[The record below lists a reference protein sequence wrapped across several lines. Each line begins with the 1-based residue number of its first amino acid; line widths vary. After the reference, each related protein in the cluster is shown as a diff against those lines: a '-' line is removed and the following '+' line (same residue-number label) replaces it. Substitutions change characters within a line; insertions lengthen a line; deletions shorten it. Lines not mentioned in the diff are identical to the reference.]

1 MTTVLQTP
9 PLLLTEREAAHLLNC
24 CEKTVY
30 TMRQQGK
37 LQFVRLGSAI
47 RYPREE
53 LEKFIASQSEFVN
66 DNSPESN

>member
-1 MTTVLQTP
+1 MMTTIFQSP

-37 LQFVRLGSAI
+37 LKFMKLGSTI
-47 RYPREE
+47 RYPREA
-53 LEKFIASQSEFVN
+53 LEKFIEEQSKTV
-66 DNSPESN
+66 SA

>member
-1 MTTVLQTP
+1 MMTTIFQSP

-37 LQFVRLGSAI
+37 LKFMKLGSGV
-47 RYPREE
+47 RYPRAAI
-53 LEKFIASQSEFVN
+53 EKFIEEQSKTVTA
-66 DNSPESN
+66 